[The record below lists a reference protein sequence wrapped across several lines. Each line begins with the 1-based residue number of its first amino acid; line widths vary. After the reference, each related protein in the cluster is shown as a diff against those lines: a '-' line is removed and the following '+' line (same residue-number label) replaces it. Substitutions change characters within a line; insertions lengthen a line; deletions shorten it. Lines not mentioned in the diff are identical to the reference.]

1 MPVTTIA
8 VPALGN
14 RSHLVHDGRLG
25 VVVDPPRDAAGL
37 ERAAEAAGVDIVA
50 VADTHIHNDY
60 VSGGLSLARRH
71 GADYLVAADEPV
83 SFERVGVRGGD
94 VLDYGDLAL
103 EVLATPGHTRHH
115 QSFLAR
121 VPGETPALFSGGS
134 LLLGTVGRTDLVDPR
149 LALHLAGAQWD
160 SARALAGLAPETL
173 LRPTH
178 GFGSFCAGATAGP
191 APDPDAA
198 TVGGQLGTNPAL
210 VSARAHFA
218 AELVAGFGPFP
229 AYYRHMDPLNR
240 SGGGTPV
247 AARPVT
253 AAQVESALRA
263 GAWVVDVRDRARHA
277 AGHLPGSVGFEYG
290 DSFATYVGWLVPWGE
305 DLVLLS
311 DDVETLEHAAHQ
323 LAGIGI
329 EGVGAHVLDEAAA
342 LESRFRRVTWDDYRA
357 AAESLTGPRPVVV
370 DVRQQDEWAAGHLP
384 GAVHVPVQD
393 VERVVDALP
402 DGELWVHCR
411 SGYRAGVAASLLHRA
426 GRSVLHVD
434 DVWERVAE
442 LAIPTIPAAA

>member
-14 RSHLVHDGRLG
+14 RCHLVHDGRNA
-25 VVVDPPRDAAGL
+25 VVVDPPRDAGEL
-37 ERAAEAAGVDIVA
+37 EHAAESAGVDIVA
-50 VADTHIHNDY
+50 VADTHVHNDY
-60 VSGGLSLARRH
+60 VSGGLALARRH

-94 VLDYGDLAL
+94 LLAYGDVAL

-121 VPGETPALFSGGS
+121 VPGEPPALFSGGS

-160 SARALAGLAPETL
+160 SARAQAALDPTTVL
-173 LRPTH
+173 LPTH
-178 GFGSFCAGATAGP
+178 GFGSFCAGAP
-191 APDPDAA
+191 AAADQEDAP
-198 TVGGQLGTNPAL
+198 TVGGQLGSNPAL
-210 VSARAHFA
+210 MADRATFA
-218 AELVAGFGPFP
+218 AELVAGFGPYP
-229 AYYRHMDPLNR
+229 SYYRHMDPLNR
-240 SGGGTPV
+240 AGSGTPLP
-247 AARPVT
+247 ARPVT
-253 AAQVESALRA
+253 AEQVDAALGA

-290 DSFATYVGWLVPWGE
+290 DSFATYVGWLVPWGQE
-305 DLVLLS
+305 LVLLS
-311 DDVETLEHAAHQ
+311 DDVGTLERAAHQ

-329 EGVGAHVLDEAAA
+329 EGVGAHVLDPVAP
-342 LESRFRRVTWDDYRA
+342 LESRFRRVVWDDYRA
-357 AAESLTGPRPVVV
+357 SVVAVTGPRPVVV
-370 DVRQQDEWAAGHLP
+370 DVRQRDEWAAGHLP

-393 VERVVDALP
+393 IGRVVADLP

-411 SGYRAGVAASLLHRA
+411 SGYRAGVAASVLHRA
-426 GRSVLHVD
+426 GRSVVHVD